1 LVWKIFLLASTYI
14 NSVALIKSA
23 SYNQMTDS
31 ELLSQFHADGNNEW
45 LGILLQRYT
54 LLLLGTC
61 MKYLKNEEAA
71 KDAVQQIFLKA
82 ITELQKYPVT
92 YFKSWLYMVAK
103 NHCLMQLRNAFTMV
117 EVGEEHTIAA
127 DDNSLAEL
135 ANKDAAL
142 YSLEAALGDLQV
154 EQKTCITLFY
164 LQKKSYADIATATGF
179 SLLQVKSYIQ
189 NGKRNLKILV
199 EKKMNNQQ

>member
-1 LVWKIFLLASTYI
+1 
-14 NSVALIKSA
+14 
-23 SYNQMTDS
+23 
-31 ELLSQFHADGNNEW
+31 
-45 LGILLQRYT
+45 
-54 LLLLGTC
+54 
-61 MKYLKNEEAA
+61 
-71 KDAVQQIFLKA
+71 
-82 ITELQKYPVT
+82 
-92 YFKSWLYMVAK
+92 
-103 NHCLMQLRNAFTMV
+103 MQLRNAFTMV

-142 YSLEAALGDLQV
+142 NSLEAALGDLQV

-164 LQKKSYADIATATGF
+164 LQKKSYADIATSTGF